1 MVSLAADQ
9 RERAIAVVLTGLDS
23 DGTLSVKAIKAE
35 GGLTDRAASARGY
48 GGVRAPASIRDGWHI
63 RRRADRATRDT
74 WQRPLTCSSV
84 GA

>member
-1 MVSLAADQ
+1 MMSLAAGQ

-35 GGLTDRAASARGY
+35 GGLTDRAASARG
-48 GGVRAPASIRDGWHI
+48 RASRHAAQHI